1 MIDLTGCK
9 EVFGDFAGS
18 ERKITLYYNN
28 EKYMI
33 KFPDPVREMKNDLS
47 YMNNQFSEDIG
58 CKIFKSIGIPVQETF
73 LAKYT
78 SPEDGKTRIVVAC
91 KDFRI
96 KALGDQRVSAGN
108 INLTNFHSN
117 KRISTNIEDVNYI
130 INKITTIDKEAVRER
145 FWDTFVVDALIGNV
159 DRHLDNWGF
168 ITDEDDNIIRMSPVY
183 DCGSSLGA
191 LLSDEKMQAAI
202 NDESKFK
209 DFEYNVASVYFM
221 NGERIIYPSIFKSPP
236 DDLKKAVLRI
246 VPKINMK
253 VVQDIVNNEEGMS
266 NIRKTY
272 LNKALTFRYEKVLV
286 PSLHKIMKEQY
297 SSIENIAVK
306 ITNDLKSGRDMSSI
320 QKEALKFM
328 PSTSIVRKKI
338 MLREALKLASKDK
351 TTKKLIEKYQGM
363 ER

>member
-78 SPEDGKTRIVVAC
+78 STEDGKTRIVVAC
-91 KDFRI
+91 KDFRN
-96 KALGDQRVSAGN
+96 KELGDQRVSAGN
-108 INLTNFHSN
+108 INLTNFHSD
-117 KRISTNIEDVNYI
+117 KKISTNIEDVNYI
-130 INKITTIDKEAVRER
+130 INKITTINKEDVRER

-168 ITDEDDNIIRMSPVY
+168 IADETDNIVRMSPVY

-191 LLSDEKMQAAI
+191 LLSDEKMKITI
-202 NDESKFK
+202 NDENKFK
-209 DFEYNVASVYFM
+209 DFEYNIASVYFM
-221 NGERIIYPSIFKSPP
+221 NGERIIYHSIFKNPP
-236 DDLKKAVLRI
+236 EDLKRAVLRI
-246 VPKINMK
+246 VPKINMN
-253 VVQDIVNNEEGMS
+253 VVQNIVNNEEGMS
-266 NIRKTY
+266 DIRKTY
-272 LNKALTFRYEKVLV
+272 LNKALTFRYDKVLV
-286 PSLHKIMKEQY
+286 PSLHKIMKEKY
-297 SSIENIAVK
+297 SSIDNIATK
-306 ITNDLKSGRDMSSI
+306 IKSDLKLGKDFNYI
-320 QKEALKFM
+320 QKEALYFI
-328 PSTSIVRKKI
+328 PSKSIVRKKL
-338 MLREALKLASKDK
+338 MLREALKLVSKDK
-351 TTKKLIEKYQGM
+351 IIKKLIEKYQDM
-363 ER
+363 EK